1 MISWRGTPTAL
12 ACLGACT
19 PSISTGFFLHNE
31 LARGQFP
38 VAGESIHLQSITVP
52 LFVVGTE
59 TDHVA
64 PWRSVYKMR
73 ALTRSA
79 DYTFLLTSGG
89 HNAGIVSGPVHPRRR
104 HRLMTWH
111 DATTV
116 LSPEQWL
123 EAAELR
129 ATSWWPSWQQ
139 WLRIHSSMPQ
149 VAPPA
154 IGAPGEVMPCSAMRP
169 VITSAKNDGARTLLR
184 VSNAIL
190 PALSMSVMSLCAAA
204 DTPPAQITGL
214 HDAVLGEYSPLS
226 GNAELARRLLSPL
239 SAAQIPELL
248 AHAGKGL
255 SEQPINLAQEK
266 FAVYVPAQAP
276 ARGYALLVFVPP
288 WSDAR
293 LPPGWA
299 AVLDRYGV
307 IFVSAA
313 RSGNDVTPLGRRAPL
328 AIGCCI

>member
-1 MISWRGTPTAL
+1 MISWKNPNEADRDLGMDDYLELGLRAAL
-12 ACLGACT
+12 AAVSAIVPKCKIHTVGYCIGGTLLAIGAAALAREKDQRIASLTTLAAQTDFSDPGELSLFISPSQLEMLEAVMHKQGVLASDKMAASFMMLRSRDLLWAPAVNKYLRGKLDT
-19 PSISTGFFLHNE
+19 PNDLMAWNADGTRMPWRMHTEYLYRLFLHNE

-154 IGAPGEVMPCSAMRP
+154 IGAPGE
-169 VITSAKNDGARTLLR
+169 GY
-184 VSNAIL
+184 
-190 PALSMSVMSLCAAA
+190 
-204 DTPPAQITGL
+204 
-214 HDAVLGEYSPLS
+214 AVLGDAPGDYV
-226 GNAELARRLLSPL
+226 R
-239 SAAQIPELL
+239 
-248 AHAGKGL
+248 
-255 SEQPINLAQEK
+255 EK
-266 FAVYVPAQAP
+266 
-276 ARGYALLVFVPP
+276 
-288 WSDAR
+288 
-293 LPPGWA
+293 
-299 AVLDRYGV
+299 
-307 IFVSAA
+307 
-313 RSGNDVTPLGRRAPL
+313 
-328 AIGCCI
+328 